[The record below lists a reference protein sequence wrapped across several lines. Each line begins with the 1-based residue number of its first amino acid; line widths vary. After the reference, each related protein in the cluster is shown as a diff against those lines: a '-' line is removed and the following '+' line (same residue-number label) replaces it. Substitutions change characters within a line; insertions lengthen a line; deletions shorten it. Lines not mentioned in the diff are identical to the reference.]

1 MRAVYQ
7 CIYALVITIIMNEMK
22 DISDK
27 IKLFD
32 WKYINKN
39 PFPFRYYIMMM
50 IIYTSFTYHILY
62 SLCPAVNMKLYIE
75 YFDIFCA
82 WWITSPP
89 RLENNILFARKSYF
103 DHICS
108 HSLMNI
114 INYIYTWTMRA
125 AYTYRYVMNW
135 DSFYIHL

>member
-1 MRAVYQ
+1 MISVILLSVLFRSLMYITHLMRMRAVYQ

-62 SLCPAVNMKLYIE
+62 SLCPAANMKLYIE

-89 RLENNILFARKSYF
+89 RLENNTFRKKILFRSYLL
-103 DHICS
+103 
-108 HSLMNI
+108 SLTNEY
-114 INYIYTWTMRA
+114 N
-125 AYTYRYVMNW
+125 
-135 DSFYIHL
+135 